1 MTEGQIEAN
10 KEVVRLFNSEL
21 ITKGDRDAFAGIVAS
36 DFVDHSAPPENA
48 GAEALEFFVFELLRK
63 AIPDINVE
71 IQDQIAEGNKVTTR
85 KVFHGTFTSD
95 LLGIPASNR
104 PIAIQVI
111 DILTVRDGKLS
122 EHWGLNNFAQVAQ
135 G

>member
-10 KEVVRLFNSEL
+10 KEVVRRFNSDL
-21 ITKGDRDAFAGIVAS
+21 ITKGDRGAFTEIVAS

-71 IQDQIAEGNKVTTR
+71 IQDQIAEGDKVTTR

>member
-1 MTEGQIEAN
+1 MTQSQIEAN
-10 KEVVRLFNSEL
+10 KEVVRRFNSEL
-21 ITKGDRDAFAGIVAS
+21 ITKGDREAFAQIVAPN
-36 DFVDHSAPPENA
+36 FVDHSAPPENA
-48 GAEALEFFVFELLRK
+48 GADALEFFVFELLRK

-71 IQDQIAEGNKVTTR
+71 IQDQIAEGDKVTTR
-85 KVFHGTFTSD
+85 KVFHGTFTVD
-95 LLGIPASNR
+95 LLGIPATNR

-111 DILTVRDGKLS
+111 DILTVKDGKLS